1 METEEIKVGK
11 YTFLIKD
18 NILSYDNRIISR
30 NFSIGG
36 SDTVCVNV
44 SITYKNNEPNYA
56 SIPYLL
62 HDPDCSIEF
71 PLDKGKGT
79 IIMIKT
85 LLEYIQEK
93 IPSIKEFH
101 FEDKSQIESASQ
113 EEIERKTSKNM
124 KKGTNLIPI
133 PLYYFSIAFNGITWY
148 EKQFNARLKDPK
160 KHNLYREKVL
170 ELLYSE
176 ELKQKT
182 SFIEFLQI
190 SKPPSLDIIN
200 ELEPYYNNSNTF
212 NDFFQSIPSKDRI
225 RLVRDWIE
233 NFMLHHLKKVFSN
246 KDWIIEVPFVMN
258 ENVMNEKKGGR
269 KTKRQTKKYYCPNVR
284 INLNPKYNGL
294 FLRQEDL

>member
-1 METEEIKVGK
+1 METEEIKVGN

-18 NILSYDNRIISR
+18 NTHYYDDRILYR

-36 SDTVCVNV
+36 ADTVCVDV
-44 SITYKNNEPNYA
+44 SITFKNNEPYSA

-62 HDPDCSIEF
+62 HNPDCSIDNNLE
-71 PLDKGKGT
+71 KGKGK

-85 LLEYIQEK
+85 LLEYIHNK

-101 FEDKSQIESASQ
+101 FEDNSSIESASQ
-113 EEIERKTSKNM
+113 EEIQ
-124 KKGTNLIPI
+124 KKGKHIIPI

-160 KHNLYREKVL
+160 KHKLYREKVE
-170 ELLYSE
+170 ELLYSG

-190 SKPPSLDIIN
+190 SKPPSLEIIN
-200 ELEPYYNNSNTF
+200 ELKPYYETSDTF

-225 RLVRDWIE
+225 RLVHDWIK
-233 NFMLHHLKKVFSN
+233 NFMMYHLKDVFSN
-246 KDWIIEVPFVMN
+246 KDWIIEVGIN
-258 ENVMNEKKGGR
+258 ENVINENVINEKKGGR

-294 FLRQEDL
+294 NLRQEDLG

>member
-1 METEEIKVGK
+1 METEEIKVGN

-18 NILSYDNRIISR
+18 NTHYYDDRILYR

-36 SDTVCVNV
+36 ADTVCVDV
-44 SITYKNNEPNYA
+44 SITYKNNEPYSA

-62 HDPDCSIEF
+62 HNPDCSIDF
-71 PLDKGKGT
+71 PLEKGKGT

-85 LLEYIQEK
+85 FLEYIHNK

-113 EEIERKTSKNM
+113 EEIEIKGSKNM
-124 KKGTNLIPI
+124 KKGTNFIPI

-148 EKQFNARLKDPK
+148 EKHFNARLKDPK
-160 KHNLYREKVL
+160 KHKLYREKVDD
-170 ELLYSE
+170 LLYSG
-176 ELKQKT
+176 ELKQKI

-190 SKPPSLDIIN
+190 SKPPSLEIIN
-200 ELEPYYNNSNTF
+200 ELKPYYETSNTF
-212 NDFFQSIPSKDRI
+212 NEFFQSIPPNKRI

-246 KDWIIEVPFVMN
+246 KDWIIEVGIN
-258 ENVMNEKKGGR
+258 ENVINEKIGGR

-294 FLRQEDL
+294 IFRQEDLG